1 MFLLDLDEGLVVLDG
16 ALLLVLLL
24 RLTLLV
30 LLLQWPTQVVCMT
43 L

>member
-30 LLLQWPTQVVCMT
+30 LLL
-43 L
+43 